1 MSEAEADSS
10 PTIVS
15 EVPSRRTAPRQEWML
30 RVWQEICRHVEIS
43 ESTAVIARLLK
54 EVAPLQRAIV
64 RQIDRQRGLVETLA
78 DTAAAESGEAAAVRT
93 TLTSRQLQQLEDSW
107 RRQRLRSLAPG
118 DSAEDVAG
126 CLLPADAKAASALVG
141 LLTAPRGFLGV
152 LILIA
157 PPGERFSPEHEDLAT
172 ALLEPFSAA
181 LENDLR
187 LREVAALR
195 AAAEADKESLLH
207 RLGRKEVTESVVGA
221 EAGLSEVMERVE
233 LVTRS
238 DVTVLL
244 LGETGTGK
252 ELIARVI
259 HSHSARAGRA
269 FLRVNCG
276 AIPAELID
284 SELFGHERGAFT
296 GATETRPGWFE
307 RADGGTL
314 LLDEVGELTLA
325 AQVRLLRILQ
335 DGWLERVG
343 GRQPIHV
350 DVRIVAATH
359 RNLATMVSE
368 GRFREDL
375 WYRLAVFPIFLPP
388 LRQRPEDIPALAVHF
403 AERAAVRFTLPLVLP
418 SDEDIA
424 LLGAYPWPGNI
435 RELGAVIDRAA
446 ILGNGER
453 LEVGAALGL
462 SAQHAPPAPAVT
474 QPSGEPPR
482 FPKPVSFEQILSL
495 DEAMKRHIEAA
506 LHVTKGRIEGRRG
519 AAAALKINPH
529 TLRARM
535 RKLGIDWNR
544 FRQNEE

>member
-1 MSEAEADSS
+1 MRNGTAKAVAATGSEPE
-10 PTIVS
+10 T
-15 EVPSRRTAPRQEWML
+15 RWMEHPGDL
-30 RVWQEICRHVEIS
+30 MLCVWQEICRHAEIT
-43 ESTAVIARLLK
+43 ESTAAIACLLRQ
-54 EVAPLQRAIV
+54 VMPLERAIV
-64 RQIDRQRGLVETLA
+64 RQIDCQRSVVETWA
-78 DTAAAESGEAAAVRT
+78 DTALAESGDTAVLRT
-93 TLTSRQLQQLEDSW
+93 TLSSGQISRVENAW
-107 RRQRLRSLAPG
+107 RKQRVRCLAQG
-118 DSAEDVAG
+118 DTRDEAVA
-126 CLLPADAKAASALVG
+126 CLLPADAQSSAAVLGVFATPG
-141 LLTAPRGFLGV
+141 GFLGV

-157 PPGERFSPEHEDLAT
+157 APGERFAPEHAALAET
-172 ALLEPFSAA
+172 LLEPFAAA
-181 LENDLR
+181 LENDQR
-187 LREVAALR
+187 LREMAALR

-207 RLGRKEVTESVVGA
+207 RLGRKVVVESVVGA
-221 EAGLSEVMERVE
+221 EAGLREVMERVD
-233 LVTRS
+233 LVRRS

-252 ELIARVI
+252 EVIARII
-259 HSHSARAGRA
+259 HSHSARAPHA

-276 AIPAELID
+276 AITPELID

-296 GATETRPGWFE
+296 GATETRSGWFE

-314 LLDEVGELTLA
+314 LLDEVGELPPA

-359 RNLATMVSE
+359 RDLAAMVTE

-388 LRQRPEDIPALAVHF
+388 LRQRREDIPALAVHF
-403 AERAAVRFTLPLVLP
+403 AERAAIRFSLPLVLP

-424 LLGAYPWPGNI
+424 LLGEYPWPGNI

-453 LEVGAALGL
+453 LKVGPALGL
-462 SAQHAPPAPAVT
+462 SAPRVPAAPAADA
-474 QPSGEPPR
+474 PARPLRLG
-482 FPKPVSFEQILSL
+482 SFAQILPL
-495 DEAMKRHIEAA
+495 DEAMKQHIEAA
-506 LHVTKGRIEGRRG
+506 LTVTKGRIEGSRG

-544 FRQNEE
+544 FRLDGE

>member
-1 MSEAEADSS
+1 
-10 PTIVS
+10 
-15 EVPSRRTAPRQEWML
+15 ML
-30 RVWQEICRHVEIS
+30 
-43 ESTAVIARLLK
+43 
-54 EVAPLQRAIV
+54 
-64 RQIDRQRGLVETLA
+64 
-78 DTAAAESGEAAAVRT
+78 
-93 TLTSRQLQQLEDSW
+93 
-107 RRQRLRSLAPG
+107 
-118 DSAEDVAG
+118 AG
-126 CLLPADAKAASALVG
+126 CLLPADAKSASALVG
-141 LLTAPRGFLGV
+141 LLTAPGGFLGV

-157 PPGERFSPEHEDLAT
+157 APGERFTPEHAALAAT
-172 ALLEPFSAA
+172 LLEPFAAA
-181 LENDLR
+181 LENDQR
-187 LREVAALR
+187 LREMAALR

-207 RLGRKEVTESVVGA
+207 RLGRKEVVESVVGA
-221 EAGLSEVMERVE
+221 EAGLREVMERVD

-252 ELIARVI
+252 EVIARVI
-259 HSHSARAGRA
+259 HTHSARAGHA

-276 AIPAELID
+276 AIPPELID

-314 LLDEVGELTLA
+314 LLDEVGELPLA

-359 RNLATMVSE
+359 RDLAAMVAE

-388 LRQRPEDIPALAVHF
+388 LRQRREDIPALAAHF
-403 AERAAVRFTLPLVLP
+403 AERAAVRFSLPLVLP
-418 SDEDIA
+418 SEEDI
-424 LLGAYPWPGNI
+424 LLLSEYRWPGNI

-462 SAQHAPPAPAVT
+462 SAQHAPPSPAADCADAAS
-474 QPSGEPPR
+474 QAR
-482 FPKPVSFEQILSL
+482 FLRSDPALGRS
-495 DEAMKRHIEAA
+495 HEAA
-506 LHVTKGRIEGRRG
+506 HRSRVDRHKRTHRRSARRRRGAEDQSPYAAGPDAEIGDRLERVSGKTTNRSGRRG
-519 AAAALKINPH
+519 RTDEASEP
-529 TLRARM
+529 M
-535 RKLGIDWNR
+535 RKVKNDS
-544 FRQNEE
+544 

>member
-1 MSEAEADSS
+1 MSDVNGRSAETTAAEAEDGRVGC
-10 PTIVS
+10 PDDL
-15 EVPSRRTAPRQEWML
+15 ML
-30 RVWQEICRHVEIS
+30 RVWQEICRHVEIT
-43 ESTAVIARLLK
+43 ESTAAIARLLR
-54 EVAPLQRAIV
+54 ELTPLQRTIV
-64 RQIDRQRGLVETLA
+64 RQIDRQRGVVETCA
-78 DTAAAESGEAAAVRT
+78 DTALTDSGEAADLRT
-93 TLTSRQLQQLEDSW
+93 TVTSAQIQRLEDAW
-107 RRQRLRSLAPG
+107 RKQRIRCLAPG
-118 DSAEDVAG
+118 DAREDVAG
-126 CLLPADAKAASALVG
+126 CLLPADVKSASMLVG
-141 LLTAPRGFLGV
+141 LLTAPGGFLGV

-157 PPGERFSPEHEDLAT
+157 TPGERFTPEHTALADT
-172 ALLEPFSAA
+172 LLEPFTAA
-181 LENDLR
+181 LENDRR
-187 LREVAALR
+187 LRDIAALR
-195 AAAEADKESLLH
+195 AAAEADKQSLLN
-207 RLGRKEVTESVVGA
+207 RLGRKEVGESVVGV
-221 EAGLSEVMERVE
+221 EAGLREVMERVD

-252 ELIARVI
+252 EVIARVI
-259 HSHSARAGRA
+259 HTHSARAGHA

-276 AIPAELID
+276 AIPPELID

-314 LLDEVGELTLA
+314 LLDEVGELPLA

-359 RNLATMVSE
+359 RDLAAMVAA

-388 LRQRPEDIPALAVHF
+388 LRQRREDIPALAVHF
-403 AERAAVRFTLPLVLP
+403 AERAAVRFSLPLVLP
-418 SDEDIA
+418 SEEDVA
-424 LLGAYPWPGNI
+424 LLSEYRWPGNI

-462 SAQHAPPAPAVT
+462 SAQHAVASPAADAPMRP
-474 QPSGEPPR
+474 QRLG
-482 FPKPVSFEQILSL
+482 SFAQILPL
-495 DEAMKRHIEAA
+495 DEAMKQHIEAA
-506 LHVTKGRIEGRRG
+506 LTVTKGRIEGRRG

-535 RKLGIDWNR
+535 RKLGIDWNAY
-544 FRQNEE
+544 RQNDE

>member
-1 MSEAEADSS
+1 MSEAERAA
-10 PTIVS
+10 TGATATGAEI
-15 EVPSRRTAPRQEWML
+15 RRAFRPDDLLL
-30 RVWQEICRHVEIS
+30 RVWQEICRHVKIA
-43 ESTAVIARLLK
+43 ESTAAIARLLQ

-64 RQIDRQRGLVETLA
+64 RQIDGQRGVVETWA
-78 DTAAAESGEAAAVRT
+78 DTA
-93 TLTSRQLQQLEDSW
+93 LEE
-107 RRQRLRSLAPG
+107 
-118 DSAEDVAG
+118 SAETSDLRIAVTPDQVRRLESAWRKQRVRCLPPGAAREDATG
-126 CLLPADAKAASALVG
+126 CLVPADAQSAAVLVG
-141 LLTAPRGFLGV
+141 LLTTPRGFLGALLLV
-152 LILIA
+152 A
-157 PPGERFSPEHEDLAT
+157 APGERFTPDHEALAAT
-172 ALLEPFSAA
+172 LLEPFNAA
-181 LENDLR
+181 VENDQR
-187 LREVAALR
+187 LREIAALR
-195 AAAEADKESLLH
+195 AAAEADKQSLLN
-207 RLGRKEVTESVVGA
+207 RLGRKEVAASVVGA
-221 EAGLSEVMERVE
+221 EAGLREVMKRVE

-259 HSHSARAGRA
+259 HSHSARAPHA

-276 AIPAELID
+276 AIPPDLID

-296 GATETRPGWFE
+296 GALETRPGWFE
-307 RADGGTL
+307 RSDGGTL
-314 LLDEVGELTLA
+314 LLDEVGELPAA

-359 RNLATMVSE
+359 RDLAAMVAE

-388 LRQRPEDIPALAVHF
+388 LRQRREDIPALAVHF
-403 AERAAVRFTLPLVLP
+403 AERAAVRFSLPLVLP

-424 LLGAYPWPGNI
+424 LLSAYPWPGNI

-453 LEVGAALGL
+453 LEVGPALGL
-462 SAQHAPPAPAVT
+462 SAHPVPAAGAVAPAGTHQVAA
-474 QPSGEPPR
+474 SA
-482 FPKPVSFEQILSL
+482 QILPL

-506 LHVTKGRIEGRRG
+506 LTATKGRIEGPRG

-535 RKLGIDWNR
+535 RKLGIDWNQ
-544 FRQNEE
+544 FRPDGL

>member
-1 MSEAEADSS
+1 MSEAERAA
-10 PTIVS
+10 TGATATEAEI
-15 EVPSRRTAPRQEWML
+15 RRALRPDGLLL
-30 RVWQEICRHVEIS
+30 RVWQEICRHVEIA
-43 ESTAVIARLLK
+43 ESTAAIARLLQ

-64 RQIDRQRGLVETLA
+64 RQIDRQRGVVETWA
-78 DTAAAESGEAAAVRT
+78 DTALEESAEAADLRIAVTPDQVRR
-93 TLTSRQLQQLEDSW
+93 LEGAWRKQRVRCLPPGASRED
-107 RRQRLRSLAPG
+107 A
-118 DSAEDVAG
+118 AG
-126 CLLPADAKAASALVG
+126 CLVPADAQSAAVLVG
-141 LLTAPRGFLGV
+141 LLTTPRGFLGALLLV
-152 LILIA
+152 A
-157 PPGERFSPEHEDLAT
+157 APGERFAPDHEALA
-172 ALLEPFSAA
+172 AMLLEPFNAA
-181 LENDLR
+181 VENDQR
-187 LREVAALR
+187 LREIAALR
-195 AAAEADKESLLH
+195 AAAEADKQSLLN
-207 RLGRKEVTESVVGA
+207 RLGRKEVAASLVGA
-221 EAGLSEVMERVE
+221 DAGLREVMKRVE

-259 HSHSARAGRA
+259 HSHSARAPHA

-276 AIPAELID
+276 AIPPDLID

-296 GATETRPGWFE
+296 GASETRPGWFE
-307 RADGGTL
+307 RSDGGTL
-314 LLDEVGELTLA
+314 LLDEVGELPPA

-359 RNLATMVSE
+359 RDLAAMVAE

-388 LRQRPEDIPALAVHF
+388 LRQRREDIPALAVHF
-403 AERAAVRFTLPLVLP
+403 AERAAVRFSLPLVLP

-424 LLGAYPWPGNI
+424 LLSAYPWPGNI

-453 LEVGAALGL
+453 LEVGPALGL
-462 SAQHAPPAPAVT
+462 SAHPVPAAGAVAPAGTHQVAA
-474 QPSGEPPR
+474 SA
-482 FPKPVSFEQILSL
+482 QILPL
-495 DEAMKRHIEAA
+495 DEAMKRHIETA
-506 LHVTKGRIEGRRG
+506 LTVTKGRIEGPRG

-535 RKLGIDWNR
+535 RKLGIDWNQ
-544 FRQNEE
+544 FRPDGQ

>member
-1 MSEAEADSS
+1 MSKANRDAAEASAWKVE
-10 PTIVS
+10 T
-15 EVPSRRTAPRQEWML
+15 RQAGPPDDLLL
-30 RVWQEICRHVEIS
+30 RVWQEICRHVGIA
-43 ESTAVIARLLK
+43 ESTAAIACLLRK
-54 EVAPLQRAIV
+54 VAPLQRALV
-64 RQIDRQRGLVETLA
+64 RQIDRQGGVVETWA
-78 DTAAAESGEAAAVRT
+78 DTALSESGAATALRSTVSSAEIQR
-93 TLTSRQLQQLEDSW
+93 LEEVW
-107 RRQRLRSLAPG
+107 RRQRVRCLMPG
-118 DSAEDVAG
+118 DACEDATG
-126 CLLPADAKAASALVG
+126 CLLPAEAKPASALVG
-141 LLTAPRGFLGV
+141 LLTTPRGFLGV
-152 LILIA
+152 LILVA
-157 PPGERFSPEHEDLAT
+157 APGERFTPDHEALAA

-181 LENDLR
+181 VENDQR
-187 LREVAALR
+187 LREIAALR
-195 AAAEADKESLLH
+195 AAAEADKQSLLN
-207 RLGRKEVTESVVGA
+207 RLGRKEVAASVVGA
-221 EAGLSEVMERVE
+221 DAGLREVMKRVE

-259 HSHSARAGRA
+259 HSHSARAPHA

-276 AIPAELID
+276 AIPPDLID

-296 GATETRPGWFE
+296 GATQTRPGWFE

-314 LLDEVGELTLA
+314 LLDEVGELPPA

-359 RNLATMVSE
+359 RDLAAMVAE

-388 LRQRPEDIPALAVHF
+388 LRQRREDIPALAVHF
-403 AERAAVRFTLPLVLP
+403 AERAAVRFSLPLVLP
-418 SDEDIA
+418 SDQDLA
-424 LLGAYPWPGNI
+424 LLSAYPWPGNI

-453 LEVGAALGL
+453 LEVGPALGL
-462 SAQHAPPAPAVT
+462 SAHHVPAASGLAPAAAHQVA
-474 QPSGEPPR
+474 SSAE
-482 FPKPVSFEQILSL
+482 ILPL

-506 LHVTKGRIEGRRG
+506 LTVTKGRIEGPHG
-519 AAAALKINPH
+519 AAAVLKINPH

-535 RKLGIDWNR
+535 RKLGIAWKQ
-544 FRQNEE
+544 FRPAGQ

>member
-1 MSEAEADSS
+1 MSEEKVSSANTTVSEAEPGRAVRPDDL
-10 PTIVS
+10 
-15 EVPSRRTAPRQEWML
+15 ML

-43 ESTAVIARLLK
+43 ESTAAIMRLLR
-54 EVAPLQRAIV
+54 EVAPLHRAIV
-64 RQIDRQRGLVETLA
+64 RQIDRQRGIVETLA
-78 DTAAAESGEAAAVRT
+78 DTAAAESGDAAALRA
-93 TLTSRQLQQLEDSW
+93 TLTSGQIQQLEEGW
-107 RRQRLRSLAPG
+107 RRQRLCCLTPG
-118 DSAEDVAG
+118 DARQDAAG
-126 CLLPADAKAASALVG
+126 FLLPADAKSASALVG

-157 PPGERFSPEHEDLAT
+157 PPGERFSPEHENLAT
-172 ALLEPFSAA
+172 ALLEPFGAA

-187 LREVAALR
+187 LREITTLR

-207 RLGRKEVTESVVGA
+207 RLGRKEVGESVIGA
-221 EAGLSEVMERVE
+221 DAGLGEVMERVE

-276 AIPAELID
+276 AIPPELID

-314 LLDEVGELTLA
+314 LLDEVGELPLA

-403 AERAAVRFTLPLVLP
+403 AERAAVRFSLPLVLP

-424 LLGAYPWPGNI
+424 LLSAYHWPGNI

-446 ILGNGER
+446 ILGNGAG

-462 SAQHAPPAPAVT
+462 SAQHVPPVPAA
-474 QPSGEPPR
+474 GEPSRPQ
-482 FPKPVSFEQILSL
+482 KPISFEQILPL
-495 DEAMKRHIEAA
+495 DEATKRHIEAA
-506 LHVTKGRIEGRRG
+506 LTVTKGRIEGRRG
-519 AAAALKINPH
+519 AAAALRINPH

-544 FRQNEE
+544 FRQNDD

>member
-1 MSEAEADSS
+1 MSEVNGESAHATASEAASKRAGS
-10 PTIVS
+10 PDDLL
-15 EVPSRRTAPRQEWML
+15 L
-30 RVWQEICRHVEIS
+30 RVWQEICRHVEIT
-43 ESTAVIARLLK
+43 ESTAAIARLLRD
-54 EVAPLQRAIV
+54 VMPMQRAIV
-64 RQIDRQRGLVETLA
+64 RQIDRQRAVVETWA
-78 DTAAAESGEAAAVRT
+78 DTALTDSGEAAVLRSP
-93 TLTSRQLQQLEDSW
+93 LTSAQIQRLEEAW
-107 RRQRLRSLAPG
+107 RKQRLRRLAPG
-118 DSAEDVAG
+118 DAREDAAG
-126 CLLPADAKAASALVG
+126 CLLPADVKSASVVVG
-141 LLTAPRGFLGV
+141 LLTAPGGFLGV

-157 PPGERFSPEHEDLAT
+157 APGEQFAPEHAALAAT
-172 ALLEPFSAA
+172 LLEPFAAA
-181 LENDLR
+181 LENDQR
-187 LREVAALR
+187 LRELAALR

-207 RLGRKEVTESVVGA
+207 RLGRKEVVESVVGA
-221 EAGLSEVMERVE
+221 EAGLREVMDRVD

-252 ELIARVI
+252 EVIARLI
-259 HSHSARAGRA
+259 HSHSARAPHA

-276 AIPAELID
+276 AIPPELID

-314 LLDEVGELTLA
+314 LLDEVGELPLA

-359 RNLATMVSE
+359 RDLAAMVAE
-368 GRFREDL
+368 RRFREDL

-388 LRQRPEDIPALAVHF
+388 LRQRREDIPALAVHF
-403 AERAAVRFTLPLVLP
+403 AHRAAVRFSLPLVLP
-418 SDEDIA
+418 SEED
-424 LLGAYPWPGNI
+424 LLLLSEYRWPGNI

-453 LEVGAALGL
+453 LEVGDALGL
-462 SAQHAPPAPAVT
+462 SAQQAPSSAEAAAPT
-474 QPSGEPPR
+474 RPQRLG
-482 FPKPVSFEQILSL
+482 SFAQILPL
-495 DEAMKRHIEAA
+495 DEAMKQHIEAA
-506 LHVTKGRIEGRRG
+506 LTVTKGRIEGSRG

-535 RKLGIDWNR
+535 RKLGIDWNA
-544 FRQNEE
+544 FRQNDE

>member
-1 MSEAEADSS
+1 MSEAERAA
-10 PTIVS
+10 TGA
-15 EVPSRRTAPRQEWML
+15 TATEAEIQRALRPDGLLL
-30 RVWQEICRHVEIS
+30 RVWQEICRHVEIA
-43 ESTAVIARLLK
+43 ESTAAIARLLQ

-64 RQIDRQRGLVETLA
+64 RQIDGQRGVVETWA
-78 DTAAAESGEAAAVRT
+78 DTALEASAEAADLRIAVTPDQVR
-93 TLTSRQLQQLEDSW
+93 RLEGAW
-107 RRQRLRSLAPG
+107 RKQRVRCLPPG
-118 DSAEDVAG
+118 TACEDAAG
-126 CLLPADAKAASALVG
+126 CLVPADAQSAAVLVG
-141 LLTAPRGFLGV
+141 LLTTPRGFLGALLLV
-152 LILIA
+152 A
-157 PPGERFSPEHEDLAT
+157 APGERFTPDHEALAAT
-172 ALLEPFSAA
+172 LLEPFNAA
-181 LENDLR
+181 VENDQR
-187 LREVAALR
+187 LREIAALR
-195 AAAEADKESLLH
+195 AAAEADKQSLLN
-207 RLGRKEVTESVVGA
+207 RLGRKEVAASVVGA
-221 EAGLSEVMERVE
+221 EAGLREVMKRVE

-259 HSHSARAGRA
+259 HSHSARAPHA

-276 AIPAELID
+276 AIPPDLID

-296 GATETRPGWFE
+296 GALETRPGWFE
-307 RADGGTL
+307 RSDGGTL
-314 LLDEVGELTLA
+314 LLDEVGELPAA

-359 RNLATMVSE
+359 RDLAAMVAE

-388 LRQRPEDIPALAVHF
+388 LRQRREDIPALAVHF
-403 AERAAVRFTLPLVLP
+403 AERAAVRFSLPLVLP

-424 LLGAYPWPGNI
+424 LLSAYPWPGNI

-453 LEVGAALGL
+453 LEVGPALGL
-462 SAQHAPPAPAVT
+462 SAHPVPAAGAVAPAGTHQVAA
-474 QPSGEPPR
+474 SA
-482 FPKPVSFEQILSL
+482 QILPL

-506 LHVTKGRIEGRRG
+506 LTATKGRIEGPRG

-535 RKLGIDWNR
+535 RKLGIDWNQ
-544 FRQNEE
+544 FRPDGL

>member
-1 MSEAEADSS
+1 MSEVNGESADATASEAEFKRVGQPDD
-10 PTIVS
+10 
-15 EVPSRRTAPRQEWML
+15 L
-30 RVWQEICRHVEIS
+30 LLHVWQEICRHVEIT
-43 ESTAVIARLLK
+43 ESTAAIARLLRD
-54 EVAPLQRAIV
+54 VMPLQRAIV
-64 RQIDRQRGLVETLA
+64 RQIDRQRAVVETWA
-78 DTAAAESGEAAAVRT
+78 DIALTEPGEAAALRT
-93 TLTSRQLQQLEDSW
+93 TVSTGQIQRLEDAW
-107 RRQRLRSLAPG
+107 RKQRVRCLAPG
-118 DSAEDVAG
+118 DAREDVAG

-141 LLTAPRGFLGV
+141 LLTAPRDFLGV

-157 PPGERFSPEHEDLAT
+157 ASGQRFAPEHAALVAT
-172 ALLEPFSAA
+172 LLEPFAAA
-181 LENDLR
+181 LENDQR
-187 LREVAALR
+187 LREMAALR

-207 RLGRKEVTESVVGA
+207 RLGRKEVVESVVGA
-221 EAGLSEVMERVE
+221 EAGLREVMERVD

-259 HSHSARAGRA
+259 HTQSARAGRA

-276 AIPAELID
+276 AIPPELID

-314 LLDEVGELTLA
+314 LLDEVGELPLA

-359 RNLATMVSE
+359 RDLAAMVPE

-388 LRQRPEDIPALAVHF
+388 LRQRRDDIPALAVHF
-403 AERAAVRFTLPLVLP
+403 AQRAAVRFSLPLVLP
-418 SDEDIA
+418 SDEDVA
-424 LLGAYPWPGNI
+424 LLSEYRWPGNI

-453 LEVGAALGL
+453 LEVGPALGL
-462 SAQHAPPAPAVT
+462 STQHALASPAADAPT
-474 QPSGEPPR
+474 RPHRLG
-482 FPKPVSFEQILSL
+482 SFAQILPL
-495 DEAMKRHIEAA
+495 DEAMKQHIEAA
-506 LHVTKGRIEGRRG
+506 LTVTKGRIEGSRG

-544 FRQNEE
+544 FRENDE

>member
-1 MSEAEADSS
+1 
-10 PTIVS
+10 
-15 EVPSRRTAPRQEWML
+15 
-30 RVWQEICRHVEIS
+30 
-43 ESTAVIARLLK
+43 
-54 EVAPLQRAIV
+54 
-64 RQIDRQRGLVETLA
+64 
-78 DTAAAESGEAAAVRT
+78 
-93 TLTSRQLQQLEDSW
+93 
-107 RRQRLRSLAPG
+107 
-118 DSAEDVAG
+118 
-126 CLLPADAKAASALVG
+126 
-141 LLTAPRGFLGV
+141 
-152 LILIA
+152 
-157 PPGERFSPEHEDLAT
+157 
-172 ALLEPFSAA
+172 
-181 LENDLR
+181 
-187 LREVAALR
+187 
-195 AAAEADKESLLH
+195 
-207 RLGRKEVTESVVGA
+207 
-221 EAGLSEVMERVE
+221 MERVE

-259 HSHSARAGRA
+259 HTHSPRAGHA

-276 AIPAELID
+276 AIPTELID

-314 LLDEVGELTLA
+314 LLDEVGELPLA

-359 RNLATMVSE
+359 RDLAAMVAE

-403 AERAAVRFTLPLVLP
+403 AERAAVRFSLPLVLP

-424 LLGAYPWPGNI
+424 LLSDYPWPGNI

-453 LEVGAALGL
+453 LEVG
-462 SAQHAPPAPAVT
+462 PAPGIVRPA
-474 QPSGEPPR
+474 R
-482 FPKPVSFEQILSL
+482 
-495 DEAMKRHIEAA
+495 
-506 LHVTKGRIEGRRG
+506 
-519 AAAALKINPH
+519 AAAASGRTAGADRPSSAPSPRSCRWMKP
-529 TLRARM
+529 
-535 RKLGIDWNR
+535 
-544 FRQNEE
+544 

>member
-1 MSEAEADSS
+1 M
-10 PTIVS
+10 
-15 EVPSRRTAPRQEWML
+15 
-30 RVWQEICRHVEIS
+30 
-43 ESTAVIARLLK
+43 
-54 EVAPLQRAIV
+54 
-64 RQIDRQRGLVETLA
+64 
-78 DTAAAESGEAAAVRT
+78 
-93 TLTSRQLQQLEDSW
+93 
-107 RRQRLRSLAPG
+107 
-118 DSAEDVAG
+118 AG
-126 CLLPADAKAASALVG
+126 CLLPADAKSASALVG
-141 LLTAPRGFLGV
+141 LLAAPGGFLGV
-152 LILIA
+152 LLLIA
-157 PPGERFSPEHEDLAT
+157 APGERFTPEHTALAAT
-172 ALLEPFSAA
+172 LLEPFAAA
-181 LENDLR
+181 LENDQR
-187 LREVAALR
+187 LREMAALR
-195 AAAEADKESLLH
+195 AAAEAEKESLLH
-207 RLGRKEVTESVVGA
+207 RLGRKEVVESVVGA
-221 EAGLSEVMERVE
+221 EGGLREVMERVD

-252 ELIARVI
+252 EVIARVI
-259 HSHSARAGRA
+259 HTHSARAGHA

-276 AIPAELID
+276 AIPPELID

-314 LLDEVGELTLA
+314 LLDEVGELPLA

-359 RNLATMVSE
+359 RDLAAMVAE

-388 LRQRPEDIPALAVHF
+388 LRQRRGDIPALAAHF
-403 AERAAVRFTLPLVLP
+403 AERAAVRFTLPVVLP
-418 SDEDIA
+418 TEEDI
-424 LLGAYPWPGNI
+424 LLLSEYRWPGNI

-453 LEVGAALGL
+453 LEVGPALGL
-462 SAQHAPPAPAVT
+462 STQHALPSPAADAPT
-474 QPSGEPPR
+474 RPQRSG
-482 FPKPVSFEQILSL
+482 SFAQILPL
-495 DEAMKRHIEAA
+495 DEAMKQHIEAA
-506 LHVTKGRIEGRRG
+506 LTVTKGRIEGSRG

-535 RKLGIDWNR
+535 RKLGIDWNT
-544 FRQNEE
+544 FRQNDE

>member
-1 MSEAEADSS
+1 MSRVKEEPGEAAAS
-10 PTIVS
+10 
-15 EVPSRRTAPRQEWML
+15 APETNGAGRPDDLLL
-30 RVWQEICRHVEIS
+30 RVWQETCRHVEIA
-43 ESTAVIARLLK
+43 ESTAAIARIVR
-54 EVAPLQRAIV
+54 EVAPLQRAII
-64 RQIDRQRGLVETLA
+64 RQLDRQRGAIETWA
-78 DTAAAESGEAAAVRT
+78 DTALGESGPTAKLRNPVPPDQVQRLEESWRQHRVRHLPPGAARTDAAGCLIPADAQAAAV
-93 TLTSRQLQQLEDSW
+93 
-107 RRQRLRSLAPG
+107 
-118 DSAEDVAG
+118 
-126 CLLPADAKAASALVG
+126 LVG
-141 LLTAPRGFLGV
+141 LLTTPHGFLGV
-152 LILIA
+152 LILVA
-157 PPGERFSPEHEDLAT
+157 AVGERFTPAHEALAAT
-172 ALLEPFSAA
+172 LLEPFTAA
-181 LENDLR
+181 LENDQR
-187 LREVAALR
+187 LREIAALR
-195 AAAEADKESLLH
+195 AAAEADKQSLLN
-207 RLGRKEVTESVVGA
+207 RLGRKEVAEAVVGA
-221 EAGLSEVMERVE
+221 EAGLREVMERVE

-259 HSHSARAGRA
+259 HTHSPRASRA

-276 AIPAELID
+276 AIPPELID

-307 RADGGTL
+307 RSDGGTL
-314 LLDEVGELTLA
+314 LLDEVGELPPA

-388 LRQRPEDIPALAVHF
+388 LRQRREDIPALASHF
-403 AERAAVRFTLPLVLP
+403 AHRAAVRFSLPVALP
-418 SDEDIA
+418 SDEDLA
-424 LLGAYPWPGNI
+424 LLGEYPWPGNI

-453 LEVGAALGL
+453 LEVAAALGL
-462 SAQHAPPAPAVT
+462 SAQHAPPASAIT
-474 QPSGEPPR
+474 APSHEPPR
-482 FPKPVSFEQILSL
+482 VPRLASFEQILPL
-495 DEAMKRHIEAA
+495 DEVMKRHIEAA
-506 LHVTKGRIEGRRG
+506 LAVTKGRIEGRRG
-519 AAAALKINPH
+519 AAAALQINPH

-535 RKLGIDWNR
+535 RKLSIDWNR
-544 FRQNEE
+544 FRQDDA